1 MVLIFRLHKQEKD
14 YILAIATSMIP
25 WIADINERKTVEN
38 ICKLGRPENMS
49 VDSFVDNM
57 ELILKRVTDMKEEM

>member
-1 MVLIFRLHKQEKD
+1 
-14 YILAIATSMIP
+14 MIYG
-25 WIADINERKTVEN
+25 NCVSLFN

>member
-1 MVLIFRLHKQEKD
+1 
-14 YILAIATSMIP
+14 MIP
-25 WIADINERKTVEN
+25 WITDINERKTVENN

-57 ELILKRVTDMKEEM
+57 ELILKWVIDMKKEM